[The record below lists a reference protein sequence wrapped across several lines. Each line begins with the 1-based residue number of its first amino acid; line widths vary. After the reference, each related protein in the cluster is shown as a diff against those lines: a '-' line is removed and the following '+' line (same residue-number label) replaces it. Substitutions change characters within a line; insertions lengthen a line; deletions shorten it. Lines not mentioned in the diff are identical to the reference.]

1 MLRKIYIRNYE
12 YGLHFRDGEFVDL
25 YPPGTHWLFDPML
38 RHAVSVV
45 SQRDVWLSH
54 LKLDMIV
61 RAGVLDGLATVI
73 DLKDDQRALVWVD
86 GRFSRILKP
95 GLYAYWNGF
104 HDVRVAVSYTHL
116 TLPTIYSV

>member
-61 RAGVLDGLATVI
+61 RAGVLDCLLYTSPSPR
-73 DLKDDQRALVWVD
+73 DKRQ
-86 GRFSRILKP
+86 SRMP
-95 GLYAYWNGF
+95 SSA
-104 HDVRVAVSYTHL
+104 
-116 TLPTIYSV
+116 